1 MFRNNRVQF
10 AEFRSMKPTRFD
22 QFNRVEPELCVTLR
36 LLYVNVSRFVTFA
49 AEEEKPKAAD
59 PKNFWHVQVSESLKR
74 QALQTK
80 FV

>member
-1 MFRNNRVQF
+1 
-10 AEFRSMKPTRFD
+10 
-22 QFNRVEPELCVTLR
+22 
-36 LLYVNVSRFVTFA
+36 VSRFVTFA